1 MKQKQARGSRRERRY
16 SEENFRPG
24 NPNRRNPFE
33 HWPMLPE
40 ETLWP
45 GPLCKKR

>member
-1 MKQKQARGSRRERRY
+1 MKRIQTRGSRRERRRP
-16 SEENFRPG
+16 EDGFRPG
-24 NPNRRNPFE
+24 SAIRRNPFE
-33 HWPMLPE
+33 HWPMCPE